1 MLNIVR
7 AATCLVAAVVLTA
20 CAGGSSSAP
29 APSPSAAASVA
40 ASASASPTAVTS
52 KTYGYSLTLPG
63 GWTVIQATAAWDGG
77 NEASS
82 HDVPEADQ
90 FVRPGGGSAWALVA
104 PTTKNLENYVKERI
118 DANAA
123 GHSNTC
129 PVVPDLQDP
138 IKIGS
143 EPATLLAYDC
153 GILINLAVTVHD
165 GKGYLFGFRDLA
177 VHAATDPADR
187 ADFLA
192 LLELVEYPG

>member
-7 AATCLVAAVVLTA
+7 AAASLAAVLLLA
-20 CAGGSSSAP
+20 GCAGGASSP
-29 APSPSAAASVA
+29 APSPTAAASVA
-40 ASASASPTAVTS
+40 PSASTASTAVTS

-77 NEASS
+77 NEPSS
-82 HDVPEADQ
+82 HDVPQADQ
-90 FVRPGGGSAWALVA
+90 FVRPDGGSAWALVA
-104 PTTKNLENYVKERI
+104 PTTKDLKGYVQERI
-118 DANAA
+118 DVNAA

-143 EPATLLAYDC
+143 EAATLLAYDC
-153 GILINLAVTVHD
+153 GILINLAVAVHE
-165 GKGYLFGFRDLA
+165 GKGYLFGFRDTA

-192 LLELVEYPG
+192 LLASVEFPG